1 MTEEI
6 TKALIFDTGSGYFK
20 GGFAEND
27 IPTLCIPTICGTT
40 ADKKIFGNDALNYS
54 EDIELTQPISR
65 GKVTDWDKLEHFWHH
80 CYLNEFKADS
90 VNHPLIS
97 ALAPT
102 CSKYTKE
109 KLTQIFFETFSTP
122 GIYLSNSPLLSL
134 YGSGKTNGLIVDSG
148 SEVTSVTP
156 IIDGYCIQYAQI
168 SANLGG
174 NDITNGLKQVIKGA
188 NGEELDFYVVDE
200 LKLAR
205 AFVSTDYKND
215 MAKYE
220 DGTKP
225 KMEYELPDGSTIEL
239 GKEIME
245 IPEKIFNPESHEI
258 GLVDQIYETLNK
270 VETF

>member
-1 MTEEI
+1 M
-6 TKALIFDTGSGYFK
+6 
-20 GGFAEND
+20 
-27 IPTLCIPTICGTT
+27 
-40 ADKKIFGNDALNYS
+40 
-54 EDIELTQPISR
+54 
-65 GKVTDWDKLEHFWHH
+65 
-80 CYLNEFKADS
+80 
-90 VNHPLIS
+90 NHPLIS

-102 CSKYTKE
+102 CSKFTKE

-174 NDITNGLKQVIKGA
+174 NDITNGLKRAIRGA

-245 IPEKIFNPESHEI
+245 VPERIFNPESQEI